1 VRFVSP
7 RPGGGEA
14 ATGVYDPAVGERR
27 VVVTGLG
34 AVTSL
39 GNDLETTW
47 RGLVEGR
54 CGIGPIRVFDPSGFR
69 TQLAAEVR
77 ELPDPGVSPRVRRR
91 LSRTD
96 VLGLAAAA
104 EAIAHAGL
112 DLARENPL
120 RIGVVLGAGVSGLL
134 DSENYFRALLAHGP
148 RAARPTLVLNQP
160 PDQTTD
166 RIAERWSLL
175 GPRSTITT
183 ACSSSATSL
192 GFSADLIRHG
202 HCDAVVTG
210 GADTFARLTHGGF
223 NALRAVDPEPCRPF
237 DRRRKG
243 LTIGEAAGIL
253 VFEEE
258 ERARRRGAP
267 ILARFLGYGI
277 TSDAHHMTQP
287 EPSGEA
293 GARTVRACLRAARL
307 DPADVDYVNAHG
319 TATPQ
324 NDPAETASL
333 KKALGARAREIPVS
347 SIKSMLGHCLC
358 SAGAIEA
365 VATVLTVARGV
376 VPPTI
381 HYGEPDP
388 ECDLDVVPNEAR
400 EAEVR
405 VALSNSFAFGGNS
418 TVVAFGAFAG

>member
-1 VRFVSP
+1 M
-7 RPGGGEA
+7 
-14 ATGVYDPAVGERR
+14 DERT

-39 GNDLETTW
+39 GNDLESTW
-47 RGLVEGR
+47 RGLTEGKS
-54 CGIGPIRVFDPSGFR
+54 GIGPITLFDPTGFR
-69 TQLAAEVR
+69 TGLAAEIR
-77 ELPDPGVSPRVRRR
+77 DLPTGLPASLTRR

-96 VLGLAAAA
+96 IIGLTAAA
-104 EAIAHAGL
+104 EAFADSGL
-112 DLARENPL
+112 DLGRENPE
-120 RIGVVLGAGVSGLL
+120 RIGVVLGGGVSGLL
-134 DSENYFRALLAHGP
+134 DSENYYRDLLARGP
-148 RAARPTLVLNQP
+148 RHARPTRFLNHP

-166 RIAERWSLL
+166 RIAERWGLL

-192 GFSADLIRHG
+192 GYAADLIRHG
-202 HCDAVVTG
+202 FCDIVVTG

-243 LTIGEAAGIL
+243 LSLGEASGIL
-253 VFEEE
+253 IFEDE
-258 ERARRRGAP
+258 ERARRRGAH
-267 ILARFLGYGI
+267 IRARFLGYAV

-287 EPSGEA
+287 EPTGEA
-293 GARTVRACLRAARL
+293 CARTLRACLSASRL
-307 DPADVDYVNAHG
+307 NAEDVDYVNAHG

-324 NDPAETASL
+324 NDSAETASI
-333 KKALGARAREIPVS
+333 KIALGERARQIPVS

-365 VATVLTVARGV
+365 VATVRTLETRI

-381 HYGEPDP
+381 RWEERDP
-388 ECDLDVVPNEAR
+388 ECDLDVVPNVAR
-400 EAEVR
+400 ELSVE

-418 TVVAFGAFAG
+418 TTVAFGRF

>member
-1 VRFVSP
+1 M
-7 RPGGGEA
+7 A
-14 ATGVYDPAVGERR
+14 AMGERR

-39 GNDLETTW
+39 GKDLRTTW
-47 RGLVEGR
+47 EGLTEGR
-54 CGIGPIRVFDPSGFR
+54 NGIGPITLFDASGFR
-69 TQLAAEVR
+69 TKLAAEIR
-77 ELPDPGVSPRVRRR
+77 ELPDGFDPALRRR

-96 VLGLAAAA
+96 VIGLAAAA
-104 EAIAHAGL
+104 ESIADAGL
-112 DLARENPL
+112 DLARENPE

-134 DSENYFRALLAHGP
+134 DSESYFRDVLAKG
-148 RAARPTLVLNQP
+148 REKARPTKVLNHP

-166 RIAERWSLL
+166 RIAERWGFL

-192 GFSADLIRHG
+192 GYAADLIRHG
-202 HCDAVVTG
+202 YADVVVTG

-243 LTIGEAAGIL
+243 LSIGEAAGIL

-258 ERARRRGAP
+258 GRARRRGAR
-267 ILARFLGYGI
+267 IRARFLGYGV

-293 GARTVRACLRAARL
+293 GARTLRACLQAARL
-307 DPADVDYVNAHG
+307 NPQDVDYVNAHG
-319 TATPQ
+319 TATQQ
-324 NDPAETASL
+324 NDSAETASIRR
-333 KKALGARAREIPVS
+333 ALGARADEIPVS

-365 VATVLTVARGV
+365 VATVLTIETGV
-376 VPPTI
+376 IPPTI
-381 HYGEPDP
+381 RWEEPDP
-388 ECDLDVVPNEAR
+388 ECDLDVVPNVAR
-400 EAEVR
+400 KSRVR
-405 VALSNSFAFGGNS
+405 AALSNSFAFGGNS
-418 TVVAFGAFAG
+418 TVVAFGAFPGRS

>member
-1 VRFVSP
+1 M
-7 RPGGGEA
+7 GELSA
-14 ATGVYDPAVGERR
+14 GERK

-39 GNDLETTW
+39 GLDLKSTW
-47 RGLVEGR
+47 QGLTEGR
-54 CGIGPIRVFDPSGFR
+54 NGIGPITLFDPTGFR
-69 TQLAAEVR
+69 TGLAAEIR
-77 ELPDPGVSPRVRRR
+77 ELPKGLPDSLTRR

-96 VLGLAAAA
+96 IIGLSAAA
-104 EAIAHAGL
+104 EALADSGL
-112 DLARENPL
+112 DLSREDL
-120 RIGVVLGAGVSGLL
+120 TRIGVVLGGGVSGLL
-134 DSENYFRALLAHGP
+134 DSENYYRELLARGP
-148 RAARPTLVLNQP
+148 RHARPTRVLNHP

-166 RIAERWSLL
+166 RIAQRWGLL
-175 GPRSTITT
+175 GPRSTVTT

-192 GFSADLIRHG
+192 GYAADLIRHG
-202 HCDAVVTG
+202 YCDVVVTG

-243 LTIGEAAGIL
+243 LSIGEASGIL
-253 VFEEE
+253 IFEEE
-258 ERARRRGAP
+258 GRARKRGAA
-267 ILARFLGYGI
+267 IRSRFLGYGV

-293 GARTVRACLRAARL
+293 CARTLRACMASAKLN
-307 DPADVDYVNAHG
+307 PEDVDYVNAHG

-324 NDPAETASL
+324 NDSAETASI
-333 KKALGARAREIPVS
+333 KKALGEHARKTPIS
-347 SIKSMLGHCLC
+347 SIKSMIGHCLC

-365 VATVLTVARGV
+365 VATVRTIETGIL
-376 VPPTI
+376 PPTI
-381 HYGEPDP
+381 RWGEADP

-400 EAEVR
+400 EIRVD

-418 TVVAFGAFAG
+418 TTVAFGRF

>member
-1 VRFVSP
+1 MASM
-7 RPGGGEA
+7 GECN
-14 ATGVYDPAVGERR
+14 

-39 GNDLETTW
+39 GKDLKTTW
-47 RGLVEGR
+47 EGLIGGR
-54 CGIGPIRVFDPSGFR
+54 NGIGPITLFDASGFR
-69 TQLAAEVR
+69 TKLAAEIR
-77 ELPDPGVSPRVRRR
+77 ELPDGIDPALRRR

-96 VLGLAAAA
+96 IIGLAAAA
-104 EAIAHAGL
+104 EALADAGL
-112 DLARENPL
+112 DPAAENPG
-120 RIGVVLGAGVSGLL
+120 RIGVVLGGGVSGLL
-134 DSENYFRALLAHGP
+134 DSESYLRDVLAKG
-148 RAARPTLVLNQP
+148 RERTRPTKVLNHP

-166 RIAERWSLL
+166 RIAERWGFL

-192 GFSADLIRHG
+192 GYAADLLRHG
-202 HCDAVVTG
+202 HADIVVTG

-243 LTIGEAAGIL
+243 LSIGEASGIL
-253 VFEEE
+253 IFEEE
-258 ERARRRGAP
+258 GRARKRGAR
-267 ILARFLGYGI
+267 IRARFLGYGV

-293 GARTVRACLRAARL
+293 GARTLRACLHAARL
-307 DPADVDYVNAHG
+307 NPEDVDYVNAHG

-324 NDPAETASL
+324 NDPAETASIRL
-333 KKALGARAREIPVS
+333 ALGAHADAIPVS

-365 VATVLTVARGV
+365 VATVRTIETGII
-376 VPPTI
+376 PPTI
-381 HYGEPDP
+381 RWEEPDP
-388 ECDLDVVPNEAR
+388 ECDLDVVPNVAR
-400 EAEVR
+400 ESRVR
-405 VALSNSFAFGGNS
+405 AALSNSFAFGGNS
-418 TVVAFGAFAG
+418 TVVAFGAFPGRS

>member
-1 VRFVSP
+1 MD
-7 RPGGGEA
+7 A
-14 ATGVYDPAVGERR
+14 RR
-27 VVVTGLG
+27 VVVTGMG

-39 GNDLETTW
+39 GKDLASTW
-47 RGLVEGR
+47 EGLVEGR
-54 CGIGPIRVFDPSGFR
+54 SGIGPITLFDASAFR
-69 TQLAAEVR
+69 TQLAAEIK
-77 ELPDPGVSPRVRRR
+77 ELPGGIEPALRRR

-96 VLGLAAAA
+96 VIGLAAAA
-104 EAIAHAGL
+104 EALADSGL
-112 DLARENPL
+112 DLGREDVS

-134 DSENYFRALLAHGP
+134 DSENYLRDLLAKGP
-148 RAARPTLVLNQP
+148 RGARPTRVLNHP

-166 RIAERWSLL
+166 RIAERWNLR

-192 GFSADLIRHG
+192 GYASDLIRHG
-202 HCDAVVTG
+202 YCDVVVTG

-223 NALRAVDPEPCRPF
+223 NALRSVDPEACRPF
-237 DRRRKG
+237 DRRRRG
-243 LTIGEAAGIL
+243 LIVGEAAGLL

-258 ERARRRGAP
+258 EHAKRRGATRR
-267 ILARFLGYGI
+267 ARFLGYGV

-287 EPSGEA
+287 EPTGEA
-293 GARTVRACLRAARL
+293 GARTLAACLLAAGL
-307 DPADVDYVNAHG
+307 NPEDVDYVNAHG

-324 NDPAETASL
+324 NDSAETAAI
-333 KKALGARAREIPVS
+333 KRALGARAYEIPVS

-365 VATVLTVARGV
+365 VATVRTIETGV

-381 HYGEPDP
+381 NWGERDP
-388 ECDLDVVPNEAR
+388 ECDLDVVPNVAR
-400 EAEVR
+400 EARIE

-418 TVVAFGAFAG
+418 TVVAFGAA

>member
-1 VRFVSP
+1 MA
-7 RPGGGEA
+7 G
-14 ATGVYDPAVGERR
+14 RR

-39 GNDLETTW
+39 GKDLRSTW
-47 RGLVEGR
+47 EGLVEGR
-54 CGIGPIRVFDPSGFR
+54 SGIGPITLFDSSNFR
-69 TQLAAEVR
+69 THLAAEIR
-77 ELPDPGVSPRVRRR
+77 ELPEGVEPPLRRR

-96 VLGLAAAA
+96 VIGLAAAA
-104 EAIAHAGL
+104 EALADSGL
-112 DLARENPL
+112 DLDREEPA

-134 DSENYFRALLAHGP
+134 DSENYLRALLAKGP
-148 RAARPTLVLNQP
+148 RGARPTRVLNHP

-166 RIAERWSLL
+166 RIAERWGFR

-192 GFSADLIRHG
+192 GYAADLIRHG
-202 HCDAVVTG
+202 FCDAVVTG

-223 NALRAVDPEPCRPF
+223 NALRSVDPEPCRPF

-253 VFEEE
+253 VLEEE
-258 ERARRRGAP
+258 EHARRRGARP
-267 ILARFLGYGI
+267 RARFLGYAV

-287 EPSGEA
+287 EPTGEA
-293 GARTVRACLRAARL
+293 GARTLSACLAAAGL
-307 DPADVDYVNAHG
+307 NPENVDYVNAHG

-324 NDPAETASL
+324 NDSAETAAI
-333 KKALGARAREIPVS
+333 KRALGPRAYEIPMS

-365 VATVLTVARGV
+365 VATVLTIETGI

-381 HYGEPDP
+381 SWGERDP
-388 ECDLDVVPNEAR
+388 ECDLDVVPNVAR
-400 EAEVR
+400 KARVR

-418 TVVAFGAFAG
+418 TVVAFGAA